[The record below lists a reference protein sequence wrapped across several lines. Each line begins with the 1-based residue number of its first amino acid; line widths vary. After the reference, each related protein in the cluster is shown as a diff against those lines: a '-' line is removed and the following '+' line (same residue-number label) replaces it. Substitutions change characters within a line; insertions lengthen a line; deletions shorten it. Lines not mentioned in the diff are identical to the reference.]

1 MLREIILCLRLKPVK
16 KNIFFLKTKCQRLVT
31 KKKVCF
37 YTELLSAR
45 LKRTFCQ
52 VKVNKLKLKL
62 KELEAKGI
70 SRATNLFQN
79 LY

>member
-1 MLREIILCLRLKPVK
+1 MLREIILRLQLKPVK
-16 KNIFFLKTKCQRLVT
+16 KIYIFFKTKCQRLVT
-31 KKKVCF
+31 KKKFAFIPNC
-37 YTELLSAR
+37 YR
-45 LKRTFCQ
+45 Q